1 MVNSCYLLF
10 HIFKVPRKIVER
22 QVVER
27 QVVKRQVVKNCKC
40 GYSSN
45 GNSSHELGRRTA
57 ARLVS
62 WTGRQKIELT
72 TPN

>member
-1 MVNSCYLLF
+1 M
-10 HIFKVPRKIVER
+10 VPRKIVER
-22 QVVER
+22 QLVKRQLVER
-27 QVVKRQVVKNCKC
+27 QVVENGKC
-40 GYSSN
+40 GNSSN
-45 GNSSHELGRRTA
+45 GNSSHELGCRTA